1 MIDIIKYST
10 IMVAAGN
17 KVNWKVNNQIE
28 EQIPLTAV
36 ILISVASI
44 NHQLQH
50 KKHILHSLL

>member
-36 ILISVASI
+36 ILISVASMVR
-44 NHQLQH
+44 
-50 KKHILHSLL
+50 